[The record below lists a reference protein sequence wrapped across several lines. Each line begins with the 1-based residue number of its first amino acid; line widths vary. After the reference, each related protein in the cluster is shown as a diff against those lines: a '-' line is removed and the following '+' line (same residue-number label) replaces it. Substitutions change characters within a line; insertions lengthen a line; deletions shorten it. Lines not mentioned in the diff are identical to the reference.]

1 MVVHLNNGYL
11 IPSVLKSLDELNQ
24 KVEIADQSDQ
34 HLTTI
39 DFSEIR
45 YLVFPHKLIPEEN
58 NGRTAEPES
67 FSVEFQDG
75 GKIRGKTLGFAS
87 TEAGLTLFRCEDK
100 RSICRLF
107 VPATGIRNYQIEPY
121 SGADMKEFE
130 VESELSAEPE
140 ATLSP
145 AMQQA
150 REMRDELEKSKS
162 MSDEEVHRALASK
175 LGIPFIQLKNFVIS
189 PEAIAMVPGEFAR
202 RYLLMPIS
210 LEHEKLVVAMD
221 DPCNLDAIDALQFI
235 TNRHLELVTAS
246 KADIFQALGEF
257 YGESS
262 IDDEILAAEDDRE
275 KVEASFHKDKEVGE
289 LERLSRERPIIRLVS
304 RIIVEGIRRRASD
317 IHIRPRE
324 NIVDLYY
331 RIDGTLIKI
340 RSFSKNLLPAVVS
353 RIKILGTMDIAE
365 RRLPQDGRSRVVDQ
379 ESIVDLRISIIPT
392 VEGESVVIRLLNLNA
407 GLLSISE
414 LGFNTRDEELFT
426 DLLHK
431 SYGMILVTGPT
442 GSGKSTTLYAALQ
455 EVIKQNVNIITV
467 EDPVEYHIDGIEQ
480 IQVNTAPG
488 YTFARALRHIL
499 RHDPD
504 VIMIG
509 EIRDEETGKIAVESA
524 LTGHLVLSTLHTN
537 DAAGAITRLIEMG
550 VEPFLINATVL
561 GVLAQRL
568 VRRNCPHCIAEE
580 TPEPLVLKSLGVS
593 AEEVFYKGQGCD
605 HCHHTGYKG
614 RIAVYE
620 LLKVSSE
627 MHAFVQHGVAVDDIH
642 AQAMKE
648 GMMPLTENALNLAR
662 QRTTSLSE
670 VYRVRLE

>member
-1 MVVHLNNGYL
+1 MHLHNGFL
-11 IPSVLKSLDELNQ
+11 IPGVLKTLDGVQ
-24 KVEIADQSDQ
+24 QRIEISDQSDE
-34 HLTTI
+34 HLTPI
-39 DFSEIR
+39 DFSEMR
-45 YLVFPHKLIPEEN
+45 YLVFTHKLIPSDLIKEQSL
-58 NGRTAEPES
+58 APES
-67 FSVEFQDG
+67 YLVEFNDG
-75 GKIRGKTLGFAS
+75 KRIRGKTLGFAS
-87 TEAGLTLFRCEDK
+87 SEAGLSLFRFEDK
-100 RSICRLF
+100 YSVSRLF
-107 VPATGIRNYQIEPY
+107 IPATGIKNYQIEPSNGSDPQVSDSDVDLY
-121 SGADMKEFE
+121 TPQDTS
-130 VESELSAEPE
+130 
-140 ATLSP
+140 LSP
-145 AMQQA
+145 AMVQA
-150 REMRDELEKSKS
+150 REMRDELEKSKG
-162 MSDEEVHRALASK
+162 MTDEQVHRALANK
-175 LGIPFIQLKNFVIS
+175 LAIPFIQLKQFAIT
-189 PEAIAMVPGEFAR
+189 PEAVALVPGDFAR
-202 RYLLMPIS
+202 HNLVMPIS
-210 LEHEKLVVAMD
+210 LENEKLVVALD
-221 DPCNLDAIDALQFI
+221 DPCNIDTIDALQFI

-246 KADIFQALGEF
+246 KRDILQAIGEF
-257 YGESS
+257 YGEST
-262 IDDEILAAEDDRE
+262 IDDEILAAEDDRQNNDS
-275 KVEASFHKDKEVGE
+275 VPHKDREVGE
-289 LERLSRERPIIRLVS
+289 LERLSREKPIIRLVS
-304 RIIVEGIRRRASD
+304 RVIVEGIRRRASD

-324 NIVDLYY
+324 NIADLYY
-331 RIDGTLIKI
+331 RIDGSLIKV

-365 RRLPQDGRSRVVDQ
+365 RRLPQDGRSRVVDG
-379 ESIVDLRISIIPT
+379 EAMVDLRISIIPT

-414 LGFNTRDEELFT
+414 LGFNPRDEELFT
-426 DLLHK
+426 DLLNK

-488 YTFARALRHIL
+488 YSFARALRHIL

-550 VEPFLINATVL
+550 VEPFLLNATVL

-568 VRRNCPHCIAEE
+568 VRRNCPHCMKEE
-580 TPEPLVLKSLGVS
+580 TPEPLFLKSLGIS

-605 HCHHTGYKG
+605 HCHQTGFSG

-620 LLKVSSE
+620 LLKITPD
-627 MHAFVQHGVAVDDIH
+627 MHSLIQRGVAVNDIH
-642 AQAMKE
+642 AQAVRE
-648 GMMPLTENALNLAR
+648 GMVPLTENALTLAR
-662 QRTTSLSE
+662 RRTTSLSE